1 MDIDYGLY
9 SASAAQAFGVLLFV
23 FVSFFSSRSDSSGWI
38 HLLLRERCLV
48 RYRRAR
54 DYQGAMAG
62 WFGGLLVF
70 FWRESSMLESCSR
83 TRFYEC
89 LIQAF
94 DAGISC

>member
-1 MDIDYGLY
+1 MSYMDIDYGLY
-9 SASAAQAFGVLLFV
+9 SASAAQAFGALLFV

-70 FWRESSMLESCSR
+70 FLERE
-83 TRFYEC
+83 FY
-89 LIQAF
+89 
-94 DAGISC
+94 AGIVFEDQIL